1 MQEHIK
7 SNLNI
12 KWDFPDTTGKGGTT
26 TKGNTARTLLFNKVN
41 RDSIVNQVDHDFV
54 PLLNRFGEYLSMV
67 IRVISSKKCVKVIEF

>member
-26 TKGNTARTLLFNKVN
+26 TKGNPARTLIFNKVN
-41 RDSIVNQVDHDFV
+41 RDSIVNQVDLDFI
-54 PLLNRFGEYLSMV
+54 PLLNHFGEYLSRLLELFLPRNV
-67 IRVISSKKCVKVIEF
+67 LKS